1 MPAFVSLGRSMKPC
15 VMMLLR
21 DTRCVVVLGAVLKI
35 AVVVAVTVAAG
46 VMISSAVV
54 VAVIIVI
61 MTVEAGILSMINHAR
76 GATSMMIAGVVASP
90 ID

>member
-1 MPAFVSLGRSMKPC
+1 MPAFVSRGRSMKPC

-35 AVVVAVTVAAG
+35 AVVVTVAAG

-61 MTVEAGILSMINHAR
+61 MTVGAGILVMINHAR
-76 GATSMMIAGVVASP
+76 GATSMMIAGVVVSP